1 MNDKCIF
8 LYRHALFHAFN
19 FDSMNDF
26 TPVLTI
32 TGSDSTGGAG
42 VQADIR
48 TISALGG
55 YALSV
60 VTAVTVQNTQGI
72 HAMHELPAGI
82 VVGQLK
88 AIMDD
93 MFPRAIKVGMVRGVD
108 SIRALADEIVACSR
122 VVFDLVMVSSRGE
135 RLVTDDEV
143 NVIKNRMLPHVKVL
157 TLKSAD
163 AEAMLGCE
171 VDGVD
176 DMISTA
182 RSLLG
187 MGPEAVL
194 MKGGRGRGRMLTDVL
209 VMEGTEDPVFFSSPD
224 VDGWLLHGVGGTLSS
239 AIATFMAK
247 GDGVEKAV
255 RQAHD
260 YMRNLV
266 VYSLASSRHR
276 ADVLDKVPASS
287 VSVRHVELY
296 NRFLALVARYY
307 KESRDVAFY
316 ASEMG
321 IGTKY
326 LNTITNGITD
336 KSPKQVIVDYLMRE
350 IERSLM
356 STSMTVQ
363 ELAYMYGF
371 RSQSL
376 FSKFFCQHKGCSP
389 SDFRKSHVV

>member
-1 MNDKCIF
+1 M
-8 LYRHALFHAFN
+8 
-19 FDSMNDF
+19 SDF

-72 HAMHELPAGI
+72 HAMYELPVDI
-82 VVGQLK
+82 VVGQVK

-93 MFPRAIKVGMVRGVD
+93 MFPRAIKVGMVRGVETV
-108 SIRALADEIVACSR
+108 RALSEEIVACSK
-122 VVFDLVMVSSRGE
+122 VVLDLVMVSSRGE
-135 RLVTDDEV
+135 KLASDEEV
-143 NVIKNRMLPHVKVL
+143 EVMKSRMLPHVKVL
-157 TLKSAD
+157 TLKNVD
-163 AEAMLGCE
+163 AEVLLGCKIG
-171 VDGVD
+171 GVD
-176 DMISTA
+176 DMICTA
-182 RSLLG
+182 RRLLG

-194 MKGGRGRGRMLTDVL
+194 IKGGRGRGKMLTDVL
-209 VMEGTEDPVFFSSPD
+209 VVEGTDEPVFFSTPD
-224 VDGWLLHGVGGTLSS
+224 VDGWLLHGIGGTLSS

-247 GDGVEKAV
+247 GEDVEMAM
-255 RQAHD
+255 RLAHD

-266 VYSLASSRHR
+266 VYSLASPGGRSTMLGH
-276 ADVLDKVPASS
+276 VPSAS
-287 VSVRHVELY
+287 VSVRRVELY
-296 NRFLALVARYY
+296 NRFLALVARYC

-321 IGTKY
+321 FSVKY
-326 LNTITNGITD
+326 LRTITTCITG
-336 KSPKQVIVDYLMRE
+336 KSPKQVITGYLMRE

-363 ELAYMYGF
+363 EVAYMYGF
-371 RSQSL
+371 RTQSL
-376 FSKFFCQHKGCSP
+376 FSKYFFQQRGCSP
-389 SDFRKSHVV
+389 SEFRNTHVV

>member
-1 MNDKCIF
+1 M
-8 LYRHALFHAFN
+8 
-19 FDSMNDF
+19 
-26 TPVLTI
+26 
-32 TGSDSTGGAG
+32 
-42 VQADIR
+42 QADIR

-72 HAMHELPAGI
+72 HAMHELPADI

-108 SIRALADEIVACSR
+108 CIRALADEVVACSR
-122 VVFDLVMVSSRGE
+122 VVFDLAMVSSRGE
-135 RLVTDDEV
+135 RLVTEDEV
-143 NVIKNRMLPHVKVL
+143 HALKSRMLPHVKVL

-176 DMISTA
+176 DMIVTA
-182 RSLLG
+182 RRLLG

-194 MKGGRGRGRMLTDVL
+194 IKGGRGRGKMLTDVL
-209 VMEGTEDPVFFSSPD
+209 VMEGAEDPVFFSSPD
-224 VDGWLLHGVGGTLSS
+224 VGGWLLHGVGGTLSS

-247 GDGVEKAV
+247 GESVDKAV

-266 VYSLASSRHR
+266 VYSLASSRDR

-296 NRFLALVARYY
+296 NQFLALVARYY

-316 ASEMG
+316 ASQMG

-326 LNTITNGITD
+326 LNTIASGITD

-350 IERSLM
+350 IERSLV

-376 FSKFFCQHKGCSP
+376 FSKFFFQHRGCSP
-389 SDFRKSHVV
+389 SSFRKSHTV